1 MNRHMKRLAV
11 MLMAAAVPL
20 LFAACGDAKK
30 GSAGTAASGTG
41 VAAAGARTCFKC
53 HADNNSPAGLKK
65 PFGDTQTVAANG
77 PGWLNSRH
85 ANANSSPIYTD
96 SNWAS
101 SCASCHDTNDEGQ
114 AILNFYLDTGFDTF
128 GTVNKPIAGC
138 ESCHG
143 NGGNHYGV
151 GPLVYNNPA
160 SSRCGTCHNANYP
173 HTTLARYKE
182 QLNIYTDY
190 TASAHAASIN
200 GKVLASGATAE
211 VTAICSRCH
220 TDEGAKRYMKL
231 YDGFSTSQSTY
242 ADAGTALAAISNI
255 TGAAAVEC
263 KTCHD
268 AHNPGRFLAENGAT
282 LTTVTISGAPTVVS
296 TPFANV
302 ANGTWSAEFAT
313 CNICHQL
320 LKADGTK
327 NTAAYHD
334 PAVNS
339 AAATDGSQ
347 IITDTHFATG
357 GNFGGAGTSTNSADM
372 TGYRID
378 FADSRACANCH
389 NPHQANVT
397 INRQWHASKHG
408 GDFTAL
414 GAWAHYNWSNKTTN
428 PSTDRGVCQRCHT
441 ATGLAA
447 YLDALKAGATYTP
460 PFTLDVNFKPDLL
473 ACNGCHSDNKGTL
486 RDPGA
491 ITVTYYGDAQALA
504 DFTTT
509 GAAPVTYPDAKG
521 SNICISCHTGRE
533 SGSSIKSSTRTFTS
547 GTSFI
552 NSHYLTAGGTIFAET
567 GYTYY
572 SSTGTFNYAN
582 PSYYRHDKIGLDST
596 LAPNTGAN
604 GPCVGCHMTST
615 ADAAANYGSHRFLP
629 VQKDS
634 AGVLT
639 AITTTVCANCH
650 SGQYSMTATEL
661 EHQNTLFQS
670 TLEALKEL
678 MASKGFYYSANYPYW
693 YSNAA
698 GTTAATSWGATKAI
712 GQQNMGAAFNYNLL
726 KHDPGAYAH
735 NRYYA
740 KRLIYDSMDWMDDQ
754 TLNHSTP
761 GYLNSLAGG
770 VTYKADAIA
779 YLIDSSATA
788 TDPLTGSGA
797 TQTGGRP

>member
-1 MNRHMKRLAV
+1 MNRHMKRLAA

-41 VAAAGARTCFKC
+41 VAAAGAQACFKC
-53 HADNNSPAGLKK
+53 HADNGNPAGLKK
-65 PFGDTQTVAANG
+65 PFGDTQAVAANG

-96 SNWAS
+96 SNWTS
-101 SCASCHDTNDEGQ
+101 SCASCHDTNDEGR
-114 AILNFYLDTGFDTF
+114 AILNFYLDTGLNTF
-128 GTVNKPIAGC
+128 GSVNKPIAGC

-160 SSRCGTCHNANYP
+160 SSRCGICHNANYP

-182 QLNIYTDY
+182 QLNIYADY

-211 VTAICSRCH
+211 VTATCSRCH
-220 TDEGAKRYMKL
+220 TDEGAKRYIKL
-231 YDGFSTSQSTY
+231 YDGFSAGQSTY

-255 TGAAAVEC
+255 TAAAAVEC

-268 AHNPGRFLAENGAT
+268 AHNPGRFLAENGAA
-282 LTTVTISGAPTVVS
+282 LTTVTISGAPTAVS

-302 ANGTWSAEFAT
+302 VNGTWSAEFAT

-320 LKADGTK
+320 LKSDGAK
-327 NTAAYHD
+327 NTAGYHD

-339 AAATDGSQ
+339 AAAADGSQ
-347 IITDTHFATG
+347 IITDTHFATSG
-357 GNFGGAGTSTNSADM
+357 SWTGAGGINVNAI
-372 TGYRID
+372 TGYYMD
-378 FADSRACANCH
+378 FKDKRACANCH

-408 GDFTAL
+408 GDFTAI
-414 GAWAHYNWSNKTTN
+414 GAWAHYDWKMAS
-428 PSTDRGVCQRCHT
+428 RQACQRCHT
-441 ATGLAA
+441 TTGLIT
-447 YLDALKAGATYTP
+447 YLDTLIAGGTYTTGNIAAAANSTAP
-460 PFTLDVNFKPDLL
+460 EMLH
-473 ACNGCHSDNKGTL
+473 CQGCHSDNKGTL

-533 SGSSIKSSTRTFTS
+533 SGGSIKNSTKTFTS
-547 GTSFI
+547 ATSFI
-552 NSHYLTAGGTIFAET
+552 NSHYLTAGGTVFAET

-572 SSTGTFNYAN
+572 SSTATFNYAN
-582 PSYYRHDKIGLDST
+582 PSIYKHDKIGLDST

-615 ADAAANYGSHRFLP
+615 ADATVNYGSHRFLP
-629 VQKDS
+629 YAKDS
-634 AGVLT
+634 NGVISTL
-639 AITTTVCANCH
+639 TTTVCANCH

-661 EHQNTLFQS
+661 EHQNTLFQNA
-670 TLEALKEL
+670 LEALKTL
-678 MASKGFYYSANYPYW
+678 MAAKGFYYSANYPYW

-698 GTTAATSWGATKAI
+698 GTTAATSWGATKVT
-712 GQQNMGAAFNYNLL
+712 GQQTMGAAFNYNLL

-740 KRLIYDSMDWMDDQ
+740 KRLIYDSIDWMDDQ
-754 TLNHSTP
+754 TLNHSAP
-761 GYLNSLAGG
+761 GYLNSLADS
-770 VTYKADAIA
+770 VTYKADAIT
-779 YLIDSSATA
+779 YLINSAST
-788 TDPLTGSGA
+788 TDPLSGSGA
-797 TQTGGRP
+797 TQTGGRQ